1 MEKTK
6 VLIIGSSGY
15 AKVIIDIIEKMGQ
28 FEIIGLTDE
37 TRAFG
42 EMTLG
47 YKVLANEQKLPQLF
61 NEYPEVSVVMAI
73 GDNWTRFQAVQRICN
88 INPYVTFPSIIHPS
102 AQIAK
107 EVKIGKGVVIMA
119 GAIINSSSSIGDFTI
134 INTKASLDHDNN
146 LEKYSSLAPNATTGG
161 NVHIGAFSAIGISA
175 TIKHGTTVGEQCVI
189 GASSFLYHNCEDNSV
204 MYGVPAKKIRTRK
217 QGEKYL

>member
-1 MEKTK
+1 MKKTK
-6 VLIIGSSGY
+6 VFIIGSSGY

-37 TRAFG
+37 SRAVG

-47 YKVLANEQKLPQLF
+47 YTILGNENKLPQLF
-61 NEYPEVSVVMAI
+61 NEYPEASVVMAI
-73 GDNWTRFQAVQRICN
+73 GDNWTRFQAVQRIFN
-88 INPYVTFPSIIHPS
+88 INPNVSFPSIIHPS

-107 EVKIGKGVVIMA
+107 EVILGKGVVIMA

-134 INTKASLDHDNN
+134 INTKASLDHDNI
-146 LEKYSSLAPNATTGG
+146 LEKFASLAPNATTGG
-161 NVHIGAFSAIGISA
+161 NVQIGAFSAIGISA

-189 GASSFLYHNCEDNSV
+189 GASSFLYHNCEANSV